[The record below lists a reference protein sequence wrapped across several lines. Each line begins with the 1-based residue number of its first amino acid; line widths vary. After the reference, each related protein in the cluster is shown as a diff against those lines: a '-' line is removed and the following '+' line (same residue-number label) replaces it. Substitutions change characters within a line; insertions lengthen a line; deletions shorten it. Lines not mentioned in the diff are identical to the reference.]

1 MKTSSSRFSHRIRQR
16 YANAGQIQG
25 GMVTDADL
33 VEAGQLHQ
41 ARDEEQSRALVRS
54 GTPADGGIVDQAG
67 PALREGTVFAQGK
80 QGQLVASEKL
90 TADPVDIFA
99 KQADLPLGP
108 SKLPNGEA
116 LIYADL
122 WDRTIRAQQDS
133 YLADAGLH
141 GAETGFRTRTMVQL
155 KALPD
160 AVASAKEAQDLLDK
174 GQWPFCA
181 TGNAVAKLTKK
192 NVSQDSKTADP
203 CADKITA
210 EREVPNALWR
220 VEAIAVKSDPASGA
234 VKEVTLAWS
243 LKNAAGLESV
253 KTLAD
258 KTAREAFERDTA
270 VYEFLSEPTECQI
283 GAFPDGH
290 EPERPVLSEQLHPA
304 AQPGNGR
311 NGGKPF
317 DLVRRWDG
325 AATFTPQGNAVS
337 GKLGAGATDGV
348 ATITTGVARIDTDA
362 FAVEIPLTGQTVLA
376 GDYWLVEL
384 RRFAKGE
391 ELRLVDEGAAHGPR
405 HHFCLLIQAKGG
417 DPGPLSKSD
426 LYRLDFPSLTGLV
439 ADRVA
444 FARECDDLYGDAQ
457 TVQEALAKLCELDA
471 SHVDFTPPGD
481 CDRFVGAG
489 TVQEALERLCK
500 IEDSLTLERYLRL
513 TADWGV
519 LCGIDVTLKLTGAN
533 GLKWSGGTM
542 LDRKGRLI
550 DVAAGSVNLLT
561 LPEEQI
567 LGGKLS
573 EISEKNYWVCFALAA
588 DSAEGPVKPYLCDP
602 QLAFGPYDPTFEQ
615 AMEAC
620 QKQGKID
627 LGKITDQLK
636 DNETAYLDDT
646 LAVWNKRGVLTG
658 SAQLDD
664 AGGEVMKGITDKMLA
679 SYLDTFEGAEK
690 DAESRELKRLFQE
703 AEVKYDPNR
712 NAGISENVTRM
723 NLYATKIGIL
733 ALSEKFWKDNRTC
746 DCRHLVVPC
755 APDLGEPPYLVP
767 LGGVR
772 FDFEDGR
779 NPSEIV
785 FFDPFGLRKQAM
797 TWRSYRYY
805 SSNFTPTG
813 PNSPGDNCWQR
824 PETRKLPDIV
834 VKPPVLRPVPID
846 PPWIIDPEP
855 IGPVNPKW
863 PPREPI
869 YKPVEPIYTDPGFVD
884 PVGPLIDDLKVEAA
898 KDTLEGSGFKIAE
911 VIDTGGEDAL
921 AKLKEL
927 GGNTDDVAKGKV
939 PKPGD
944 TVALITSGGNAIDYV
959 LIKEGTTKQA
969 FETTAS
975 LKDKL
980 AEIGIEV
987 PEAGAAATVKAQPAP
1002 VVEKPDFSDV
1012 RAELDEITKAKDQV
1026 TVELGELSKSRE
1038 DLLKAI
1044 EETKA
1049 ELVNIGDE
1057 RDRAKTDMQEMLT
1070 ELERAREEQANVRL
1084 DIRRELPLDAVLGGN
1099 DQAVKAL
1106 REAGVVSMR
1115 DVESLSATR
1124 LTQILRRGD
1133 VTNVNGS
1140 ALKTNVN
1147 SFIRR

>member
-1 MKTSSSRFSHRIRQR
+1 MKTSSSRFSHRIRKR
-16 YANAGQIQG
+16 YATVGQIQG

-33 VEAGQLHQ
+33 VEAGQLHE
-41 ARDEEQSRALVRS
+41 ARDEAQSRAIVRS
-54 GTPADGGIVDQAG
+54 GTPEDGGIVDRAG
-67 PALREGTVFAQGK
+67 PGLREGTLFAQGK
-80 QGQLVASEKL
+80 QGHLVASGKL
-90 TADPVDIFA
+90 TADPADIFT

-108 SKLPNGEA
+108 AKLPNGEA

-122 WDRTIRAQQDS
+122 WDRTLRAQQDS

-141 GAETGFRTRTMVQL
+141 GAETAFRTRTMVQL
-155 KALPD
+155 KALPE
-160 AVASAKEAQDLLDK
+160 AIVSAKEAHERLDK
-174 GQWPFCA
+174 GIWPFCA
-181 TGNAVAKLTKK
+181 TGNAAAILTKK
-192 NVSQDSKTADP
+192 NVSQNNKTADP
-203 CADKITA
+203 CADKVTA
-210 EREVPNALWR
+210 ERAVPNALWR

-234 VKEVTLAWS
+234 VQEVTLAWS
-243 LKNAAGLESV
+243 LENAAGLENV

-290 EPERPVLSEQLHPA
+290 DPERPVLSDQLHPA

-317 DLVRRWDG
+317 DLARRWDG
-325 AATFTPQGNAVS
+325 AATFTPQGNNVS

-348 ATITTGVARIDTDA
+348 ATITGGTAKIDTDA
-362 FAVEIPLTGQTVLA
+362 FAVEIPLTGKTVLA

-391 ELRLVDEGAAHGPR
+391 KLHLVDDGTAQGPR
-405 HHFCLLIQAKGG
+405 HHFCLLIQVQGG
-417 DPGPLSKSD
+417 DPQPLSKSD
-426 LYRLDFPSLTGLV
+426 LYRLNFPSLTGLV
-439 ADRVA
+439 ADRIA
-444 FARECDDLYGDAQ
+444 FAGDCDDLYGEAE
-457 TVQEALAKLCELDA
+457 TVQQALAKLCDLDA
-471 SHVDFTPPGD
+471 THVDFTPPGD
-481 CDRFVGAG
+481 CDRFDGAG

-519 LCGIDVTLKLTGAN
+519 ICGIDVTLKLTGAN

-542 LDRKGRLI
+542 LDRKGQLI

-561 LPEEQI
+561 LPDEQI

-588 DSAEGPVKPYLCDP
+588 ESADSPVKPFLCDP
-602 QLAFGPYDPTFEQ
+602 KLAFGPYDPTFEQ
-615 AMEAC
+615 AIETC

-627 LGKITDQLK
+627 LGMITDQLS
-636 DNETAYLDDT
+636 DNEVGYLDDT

-664 AGGEVMKGITDKMLA
+664 EGGEVMKDVTDKMLV

-690 DAESRELKRLFQE
+690 EAETRELKRLFQE

-712 NAGISENVTRM
+712 SAGISENVARM

-755 APDLGEPPYLVP
+755 APDLGKPPYLVP

-772 FDFEDGR
+772 FDFDDGLV
-779 NPSEIV
+779 PSEIV
-785 FFDPFGLRKQAM
+785 FFDPLGLRKQAM
-797 TWRSYRYY
+797 TWRSYRYF
-805 SSNFTPTG
+805 STNFTPTG
-813 PNSPGDNCWQR
+813 PNSPGDNCWQS
-824 PETRKLPDIV
+824 PQTRKLPDII
-834 VKPPVLRPVPID
+834 VKPPVHKP
-846 PPWIIDPEP
+846 PPWVIDPEP
-855 IGPVNPKW
+855 IGPINPKW
-863 PPREPI
+863 PPRDPI
-869 YKPVEPIYTDPGFVD
+869 YKPVEPIYTNPGFFD
-884 PVGPLIDDLKVEAA
+884 PAGPLIDDLKVEAA
-898 KDTLEGSGFKIAE
+898 KDTLEGTGFTIAE
-911 VIDTGGEDAL
+911 VIDTGSEDAL
-921 AKLKEL
+921 ARIKEL
-927 GGNTDDVAKGKV
+927 GGKTDDVAEGKV
-939 PKPGD
+939 PRPGD

-987 PEAGAAATVKAQPAP
+987 PKAAAAGAVRAQPVAP
-1002 VVEKPDFSDV
+1002 VEVPDFSDV
-1012 RAELDEITKAKDQV
+1012 RAELDEITKAKDKV
-1026 TVELGELSKSRE
+1026 TAELGELSKSRE

-1044 EETKA
+1044 EETRA
-1049 ELVNIGDE
+1049 ELINIGDE
-1057 RDRAKTDMQEMLT
+1057 RMLAQNDMREMLT
-1070 ELERAREEQANVRL
+1070 ELEKARGEQANVRL
-1084 DIRRELPLDAVLGGN
+1084 DIRREVPLDAVLAGN
-1099 DQAVKAL
+1099 EGAVKAL
-1106 REAGVVSMR
+1106 REAGVISMR
-1115 DVESLSATR
+1115 DVESLSATK
-1124 LTQILRRGD
+1124 LTKILRRGD
-1133 VTNVNGS
+1133 VANVNGS
-1140 ALKTNVN
+1140 GLKTSVN
-1147 SFIRR
+1147 NFIKR